1 MLVDRFD
8 SVLFDL
14 DGVIYQGDRAIA
26 GAVQSVNR
34 VAEAGIKVG
43 YITNNSS
50 RRSETIAEQ
59 LSGFGIVTSADQII
73 GSARAGVKLLSN
85 KIQAGQKVLV
95 VGGDGLRHEVQQ
107 HGFEVVDKA
116 HDKPAAVIQGFS
128 KDVSWREL
136 AEASFAIQ
144 SGAIWVATNQDWTI
158 PVEQGIAPGNG
169 TLVGAVHT
177 AVGILPDFAGKPFGP
192 IFAEAQTQLAIERP
206 LMVGDRLDTDIRG
219 ARSAGFASAV
229 VMTGIATAKDLLG
242 AKPEDR
248 PDYLLEDLTGL
259 FVDYQQPRQT
269 KRGCKVGSA
278 AVELLGNKV
287 MVTAGEPGSFDA
299 LKAACHLIWNCGTPI
314 YALEIEPSLYS

>member
-1 MLVDRFD
+1 MLVSKFD

-14 DGVIYQGDRAIA
+14 DGVIYQGDQAIDRAVLA
-26 GAVQSVNR
+26 VNR
-34 VAEAGIKVG
+34 VSDLNIKVG

-59 LSGFGIVTSADQII
+59 LVGFGIAASPEQIV
-73 GSARAGVKLLSN
+73 GSAKAGVKLLAK
-85 KIQAGQKVLV
+85 KIEAGQKVLV
-95 VGGDGLRHEVQQ
+95 VGGDGLRHEVQHQ
-107 HGFEVVDKA
+107 GFVVVDRA
-116 HDKPAAVIQGFS
+116 QDQPAAVIQGFS

-144 SGAIWVATNQDWTI
+144 NGAVWVATNQDWTI

-177 AVGILPDFAGKPFGP
+177 AVGILPEFAGKPFGP
-192 IFAEAQTQLAIERP
+192 IFAEAKTQLSIQRP

-219 ARSAGFASAV
+219 ARAAGFESAV
-229 VMTGIATAKDLLG
+229 VMTGIATRKELLG

-248 PDYLLEDLTGL
+248 PDYLFENLDAL
-259 FVDYQQPRQT
+259 FVDYDLPKKT
-269 KRGCKVGSA
+269 KRGFRSGAA

-287 MVTAGEPGSFDA
+287 MVTDGDPSSFDA
-299 LKAACHLIWNCGTPI
+299 LKAACHLIWSSGQPI
-314 YALEIEPSLYS
+314 YALDIEPSLYS

>member
-1 MLVDRFD
+1 MLVSRFD

-14 DGVIYQGDRAIA
+14 DGVIYQGDQAIDRAVLA
-26 GAVQSVNR
+26 VNR
-34 VAEAGIKVG
+34 VSDLNIKVG

-59 LSGFGIVTSADQII
+59 LIGFGIGASPEQIV
-73 GSARAGVKLLSN
+73 GSAKAGVKLLAK
-85 KIQAGQKVLV
+85 KIEAGQKVLV
-95 VGGDGLRHEVQQ
+95 VGGDGLRHEVQHQ
-107 HGFEVVDKA
+107 GFVVVDRA
-116 HDKPAAVIQGFS
+116 QDQPAAVIQGFS

-144 SGAIWVATNQDWTI
+144 NGAVWVATNQDWTI

-177 AVGILPDFAGKPFGP
+177 AVGILPEFAGKPFGP
-192 IFAEAQTQLAIERP
+192 IFAEAKTQLSIERP

-219 ARSAGFASAV
+219 ARAAGFESAV
-229 VMTGIATAKDLLG
+229 VMTGIATRKELLG

-248 PDYLLEDLTGL
+248 PDYLFENLDAL
-259 FVDYQQPRQT
+259 FVDYDLPKKT
-269 KRGCKVGSA
+269 KRGFRSGAA

-287 MVTAGEPGSFDA
+287 MVTDGDPSSFDA
-299 LKAACHLIWNCGTPI
+299 LKAACHLIWSSGQPI
-314 YALEIEPSLYS
+314 YALDIEPSLYS

>member
-1 MLVDRFD
+1 MLVSKFD

-14 DGVIYQGDRAIA
+14 DGVIYQGDQAIDRAVLA
-26 GAVQSVNR
+26 VNR
-34 VAEAGIKVG
+34 VSDLNIKVG

-59 LSGFGIVTSADQII
+59 LIGFGIAASPEQIV
-73 GSARAGVKLLSN
+73 GSAKAGVKLLAK
-85 KIQAGQKVLV
+85 KIEAGQKVLV
-95 VGGDGLRHEVQQ
+95 VGGDGLRHEVQHQ
-107 HGFEVVDKA
+107 GFVVVDRA
-116 HDKPAAVIQGFS
+116 QDQPAAVIQGFS

-144 SGAIWVATNQDWTI
+144 NGAVWVATNQDWTI

-177 AVGILPDFAGKPFGP
+177 AVGILPEFAGKPFGP
-192 IFAEAQTQLAIERP
+192 IFAEAKTQLSIERP

-219 ARSAGFASAV
+219 ARAAGFESAV
-229 VMTGIATAKDLLG
+229 VMTGIATRKELLG

-248 PDYLLEDLTGL
+248 PDYLFENLDAL
-259 FVDYQQPRQT
+259 FVDYDLPKKT
-269 KRGCKVGSA
+269 KRGFRSGAA

-287 MVTAGEPGSFDA
+287 MVTDGDPSSFDA
-299 LKAACHLIWNCGTPI
+299 LKATCHLIWSSGQPI
-314 YALEIEPSLYS
+314 YALDIEPSLYS